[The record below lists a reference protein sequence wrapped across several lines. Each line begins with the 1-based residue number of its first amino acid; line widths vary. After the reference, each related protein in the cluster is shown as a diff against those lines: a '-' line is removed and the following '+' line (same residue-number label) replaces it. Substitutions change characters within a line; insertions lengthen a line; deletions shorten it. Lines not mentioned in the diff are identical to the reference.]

1 MRELIELMAAP
12 FAACVVLVG
21 IHAYLGLHVIQRKV
35 IFVDLALAQIAAL
48 GATFGFLLGLSPHSQ
63 TAYVF
68 SLAFAI
74 IGAAI
79 FAVTRMRHE
88 RIPQEAIIGIT
99 YAVALALAILVANR
113 APEGSEHIKETLT
126 GTLLWV
132 RWPTIFK
139 TAGIYALVGLL
150 HVALRKPFFE
160 ISFHPEE
167 AYAQGLKVRFWDFI
181 FYVTFAFVITSSV
194 AIAGVLVVFSF
205 LVIPA
210 VIASLFASRISTRL
224 LIGWSVGL
232 VACAVGL
239 ASSYRFDLPS
249 GPSVVA
255 ALGGA
260 LLLAGLIYSILAA
273 PSRVGATLKAAAG
286 IAAIVLILMALGV
299 FFTSS
304 TFLQIAHEHDWEAEH
319 DEEFAD
325 TVGHGSLWEELSTGC
340 GGETLCMAGNLQQA
354 RHSWE
359 RLSARLPEA
368 DTSERENWLEVLAQV
383 DSPESRDLLAEL
395 AAVETE
401 PLVRLG
407 AAQLLVEEGDRRAVA
422 IALELLAPTV
432 PPLVR
437 DEAYQL
443 ITRQAGEDFGF
454 DPFGSEEANAEA
466 IERIQSWA
474 ERP

>member
-1 MRELIELMAAP
+1 VRELIELMAAP

-74 IGAAI
+74 VGAAI

-99 YAVALALAILVANR
+99 YAVALALAILVADR

-132 RWPTIFK
+132 RWPTIFQ
-139 TAGIYALVGLL
+139 TAGIYTLVGLL

-160 ISFHPEE
+160 ISFHPEQ

-194 AIAGVLVVFSF
+194 AIAGVLLVFSF

-210 VIASLFASRISTRL
+210 VIASLFAKRISTRL
-224 LIGWSVGL
+224 MIGWGVGL
-232 VACAVGL
+232 AACAVGL
-239 ASSYRFDLPS
+239 ASSYRLDLPS

-260 LLLAGLIYSILAA
+260 LLLSGLVYSILAS
-273 PSRVGATLKAAAG
+273 PRRLGALLKAAATL
-286 IAAIVLILMALGV
+286 AAIALVVAGLSV
-299 FFTSS
+299 FFSSS

-319 DEEFAD
+319 EDDAAHAHAHD
-325 TVGHGSLWEELSTGC
+325 SLWAGLSTQC
-340 GGETLCMAGNLQQA
+340 GGQASCIAEQIVETPG
-354 RHSWE
+354 SWE
-359 RLSARLPEA
+359 LLSHRFVEA
-368 DTSERENWLEVLAQV
+368 DTSERENWLEVLASI
-383 DSPESRDLLAEL
+383 DSDKATDLMFEL
-395 AAVETE
+395 AAAETE
-401 PLVRLG
+401 PLVRLE
-407 AAQLLVEEGDRRAVA
+407 AAQLLADRGDPRGLKTA
-422 IALELLAPTV
+422 IELLSPAS

-437 DEAYQL
+437 DESYQL
-443 ITRQAGEDFGF
+443 IAKEAGQDFGYDAF
-454 DPFGSEEANAEA
+454 ESEEDNAEA
-466 IERIQSWA
+466 IERIHTWA
-474 ERP
+474 ELF

>member
-74 IGAAI
+74 VGAAI

-99 YAVALALAILVANR
+99 YAVALALAILVADR

-126 GTLLWV
+126 GALLWV

-160 ISFHPEE
+160 ISFHPEQ

-194 AIAGVLVVFSF
+194 AIAGVLLVFSF

-210 VIASLFASRISTRL
+210 VIASLFAERISTRL
-224 LIGWSVGL
+224 VIGWSVGL
-232 VACAVGL
+232 VACAFGL
-239 ASSYRFDLPS
+239 VSSYRFDLPS

-260 LLLAGLIYSILAA
+260 LLLAGLVYSILAA
-273 PSRVGATLKAAAG
+273 PSRVGAMLKVAAG
-286 IAAIVLILMALGV
+286 IAALGLILLTLSI

-319 DEEFAD
+319 EEEIAEAD
-325 TVGHGSLWEELSTGC
+325 DHGHLWEELSTGC
-340 GGETLCMAGNLQQA
+340 GGEAPCIARNLQEA
-354 RHSWE
+354 RGGWD
-359 RLSARLPEA
+359 RLSHRLSEA
-368 DTSERENWLEVLAQV
+368 DTSERENWLEVLAHV
-383 DSPESRDLLAEL
+383 DSAGSRDLVVGL

-401 PLVRLG
+401 SLVRLE
-407 AAQLLVEEGDRRAVA
+407 AAQLLVEQGDPRGVA
-422 IALELLAPTV
+422 ISLELLEPTV

-443 ITRQAGEDFGF
+443 IAGQAGEDFGF

-466 IERIQSWA
+466 IERIQAWA
-474 ERP
+474 RRP

>member
-74 IGAAI
+74 VGAAI

-99 YAVALALAILVANR
+99 YAVALALAILVADR

-150 HVALRKPFFE
+150 HVALRRQFFA
-160 ISFHPEE
+160 ISFHPEL
-167 AYAQGLKVRFWDFI
+167 AYAEGLKVRLWDFI

-194 AIAGVLVVFSF
+194 AIAGVLLVFSF

-210 VIASLFASRISTRL
+210 VIASLFAERISIRL
-224 LIGWSVGL
+224 VIGWSVGL

-239 ASSYRFDLPS
+239 VSSYRFDLPS

-255 ALGGA
+255 SLGGA

-273 PSRVGATLKAAAG
+273 PSRVGATVKAAAG
-286 IAAIVLILMALGV
+286 ISLVVLVLAGLSV
-299 FFTSS
+299 FLSSS

-319 DEEFAD
+319 ENEAAH
-325 TVGHGSLWEELSTGC
+325 GHDHDSLWGELSTEC
-340 GGETLCMAGNLQQA
+340 GGQA
-354 RHSWE
+354 PCIAE
-359 RLSARLPEA
+359 RIMGAPGGRELLSHRLVEA
-368 DTSERENWLEVLAQV
+368 DTSERESWLAVIA
-383 DSPESRDLLAEL
+383 SIESEEGADLIVEL
-395 AAVETE
+395 AAAETE
-401 PLVRLG
+401 PLVRLE
-407 AAQLLVEEGDRRAVA
+407 AAQLLAGRGDPRGVKTA
-422 IALELLAPTV
+422 IELLSDAS

-437 DEAYQL
+437 DESYQL
-443 ITRQAGEDFGF
+443 IAEEAGQDFGY
-454 DPFGSEEANAEA
+454 DAFGSEEDNAQVM
-466 IERIQSWA
+466 ERIRAWA
-474 ERP
+474 ETP

>member
-74 IGAAI
+74 VGAAI
-79 FAVTRMRHE
+79 FALTRMRHE

-99 YAVALALAILVANR
+99 YAVALALAILVADR
-113 APEGSEHIKETLT
+113 APEGAEHIKETLT
-126 GTLLWV
+126 GALLWV

-139 TAGIYALVGLL
+139 TAVIYALVGLL

-160 ISFHPEE
+160 ISFHPDQ

-194 AIAGVLVVFSF
+194 AIAGVLLVFSF

-210 VIASLFASRISTRL
+210 VIATLFAQRISTRL
-224 LIGWSVGL
+224 MIGWSVGL

-239 ASSYRFDLPS
+239 VSSYRFDLPS

-260 LLLAGLIYSILAA
+260 LLLAGLVYSIWGA
-273 PSRVGATLKAAAG
+273 PSRIGALLKAAAAL
-286 IAAIVLILMALGV
+286 AAIALVVVGLSI
-299 FFTSS
+299 FFASS

-319 DEEFAD
+319 EDEAAHSHVHD
-325 TVGHGSLWEELSTGC
+325 SLLGELSTEC
-340 GGETLCMAGNLQQA
+340 GGQA
-354 RHSWE
+354 PCIADRIMGTPGGRELLSH
-359 RLSARLPEA
+359 RLVEA
-368 DTSERENWLEVLAQV
+368 DTSERENWLEVLAAI
-383 DSPESRDLLAEL
+383 ESEQGADLMVEL
-395 AAVETE
+395 AAAETE
-401 PLVRLG
+401 PLVRLRT
-407 AAQLLVEEGDRRAVA
+407 AELLLERDDRRAVP
-422 IALELLAPTV
+422 IALELLTPAS

-437 DEAYQL
+437 DESYRL
-443 ITRQAGEDFGF
+443 IARQAGEDFGF

-466 IERIQSWA
+466 IERIQAWVK
-474 ERP
+474 RP

>member
-63 TAYVF
+63 TGYVF

-74 IGAAI
+74 VGAAI
-79 FAVTRMRHE
+79 FALTRMRHE

-99 YAVALALAILVANR
+99 YAVALALAILVADR

-126 GTLLWV
+126 GALLWV

-160 ISFHPEE
+160 ISFHPEQ

-194 AIAGVLVVFSF
+194 AIAGVLLVFSF

-210 VIASLFASRISTRL
+210 VIASLFAERISTRL

-239 ASSYRFDLPS
+239 VSSYRFDLPS

-255 ALGGA
+255 SLGIA
-260 LLLAGLIYSILAA
+260 LLVAGLVYSILAA
-273 PSRVGATLKAAAG
+273 PSRVGAALKAAAG
-286 IAAIVLILMALGV
+286 IVVVALMLV
-299 FFTSS
+299 TLSIFFTSS

-319 DEEFAD
+319 EDEATQAHVHD
-325 TVGHGSLWEELSTGC
+325 SLWGELSTEC
-340 GGETLCMAGNLQQA
+340 GGQATCIAERITETPG
-354 RHSWE
+354 SWE
-359 RLSARLPEA
+359 LLSHRLGEA
-368 DTSERENWLEVLAQV
+368 DTSERENWLEVLATI
-383 DSPESRDLLAEL
+383 ESEEGADLMVEL
-395 AAVETE
+395 AAAETE
-401 PLVRLG
+401 PLVRLRT
-407 AAQLLVEEGDRRAVA
+407 AELLLERDDRRAVS
-422 IALELLAPTV
+422 IALELLTSAS

-437 DEAYQL
+437 DESYQL
-443 ITRQAGEDFGF
+443 IAGQAGEDFGF
-454 DPFGSEEANAEA
+454 DPFGSEEANVPAM
-466 IERIQSWA
+466 ERIRAWA
-474 ERP
+474 EHP

>member
-74 IGAAI
+74 VGAAI

-99 YAVALALAILVANR
+99 YAVALALAILVADR

-126 GTLLWV
+126 GALLWV

-160 ISFHPEE
+160 ISFHPDQ

-194 AIAGVLVVFSF
+194 AIAGVLLVFSF

-210 VIASLFASRISTRL
+210 VIASLFAKRISTRL
-224 LIGWSVGL
+224 VIGWSVGL

-239 ASSYRFDLPS
+239 VSSYRFDLPT

-255 ALGGA
+255 SLGVA
-260 LLLAGLIYSILAA
+260 LLLAGLVYSILAA
-273 PSRVGATLKAAAG
+273 PSRVGAMLKVAAG
-286 IAAIVLILMALGV
+286 IAALGLILVGLSI

-319 DEEFAD
+319 DAEVAQA
-325 TVGHGSLWEELSTGC
+325 VRHGSLWAELSTAC
-340 GGETLCMAGNLQQA
+340 GGESACVASNLQQTPDG
-354 RHSWE
+354 WN

-368 DTSERENWLEVLAQV
+368 DSSERENWLEVLAHV
-383 DSPESRDLLAEL
+383 DSPECLDLLADL
-395 AAVETE
+395 ASVETE
-401 PLVRLG
+401 PFVRLG
-407 AAQLLVEEGDRRAVA
+407 AAQLLVEGGDPRGVT
-422 IALELLAPTV
+422 IVLELLAPTV

-437 DEAYQL
+437 DESYQ
-443 ITRQAGEDFGF
+443 IIARQTGEDFGF

-466 IERIQSWA
+466 IERIQAWA
-474 ERP
+474 EQD

>member
-74 IGAAI
+74 VGAAI

-160 ISFHPEE
+160 ISFHPEQ

-194 AIAGVLVVFSF
+194 AIAGVLLVFSF

-210 VIASLFASRISTRL
+210 VIASLFAKRISTRL
-224 LIGWSVGL
+224 MIGWSVGL

-239 ASSYRFDLPS
+239 ASSYRLDLPS

-260 LLLAGLIYSILAA
+260 LLLAGLVYSILAS
-273 PSRVGATLKAAAG
+273 PRRLGALLKAAAVLAT
-286 IAAIVLILMALGV
+286 IALVVAGLSV
-299 FFTSS
+299 FFSSS

-319 DEEFAD
+319 KEEAAKAAD
-325 TVGHGSLWEELSTGC
+325 HGHFWEELSTGC
-340 GGETLCMAGNLQQA
+340 EGEASCIASNLQAA
-354 RHSWE
+354 RDGWN
-359 RLSARLPEA
+359 RLSHRLAEA
-368 DTSERENWLEVLAQV
+368 DTSERENWLGVLAEF
-383 DSPESRDLLAEL
+383 DSAESHDLVAEL
-395 AAVETE
+395 AAAETE
-401 PLVRLG
+401 ALVRLE
-407 AAQLLVEEGDRRAVA
+407 AAQLLVEQGDPRGVA
-422 IALELLAPTV
+422 IALELLDPTV

-437 DEAYQL
+437 DESYQL
-443 ITRQAGEDFGF
+443 IARQAGEDFGF
-454 DPFGSEEANAEA
+454 DPFGSEEDNAEA
-466 IERIQSWA
+466 IERIHTWA
-474 ERP
+474 ELP